1 MRNTT
6 VTRIDNETNS
16 KLLELKD
23 IINDDLLL
31 NLSKTQVLRM
41 VIFEKIEKIKEEN
54 KTPSQV

>member
-16 KLLELKD
+16 KLFELKD